1 MRHIE
6 SASICGHRTCT
17 SILDSRV
24 SKFSA
29 GEKPLALCWALVKYH
44 DRIISTAA
52 DRVAGFATVI
62 NQTREV
68 SLAFKCVSVL
78 HDSGTNSF
86 LSLNPLLS
94 VDTGPEHINPAHSS
108 AGEKPLALCWAL
120 MKNMIILLNHLRA
133 WMRKWV
139 LISNAPFRTTRRLY
153 IAQPGHQP
161 NEGRALAAVA
171 KIPDA
176 LLRKIEAIFWAIFN
190 MLPCRLRTT
199 ELDEQLALQTP
210 RRKVVDLLYGAVS
223 IEFVASTTF
232 SAASNRF
239 LAWTRHRVGAVS
251 KLTRL
256 VTLTSVDLCLN
267 YVTCVAVARHLQL
280 PSLIPHLLASEF
292 VSNVLLRAGSSP
304 GLATDDN
311 KVNNQ
316 NTQPEDRRIRMVVS
330 MANFYGLG
338 FRSYWASPDPDAMSD
353 ISDSG
358 QETPRDSHSPLP
370 PELVNG
376 MSSLNLEEE
385 SHMPG
390 TFSASSPLASD
401 LHNGLAALSLDGTKS
416 PNTSSLP
423 PPAFDVVSRM
433 NALSLDTPN
442 NDHAEDMIANL
453 ITAATMTA
461 TSTDGSSHSKLF
473 SSSDDAYPPTSAPS
487 HTYRPL
493 PLSDA
498 LQSVQATVNAPRAA
512 LSPSCTPGRQFGS
525 ASSSSPSPR
534 RQSGS
539 NQSPGS
545 LQSTKPVCSPPQL
558 NSVFTRHDKNELDD
572 LEGINKNLQEQEEL
586 IFGDGFSS
594 LDDEQQALRL
604 DLVHT
609 FTQKNL
615 QRVTQY
621 FEKATDRQKKAR
633 QRSSTS
639 SPLKVEEE
647 LAEQRKEL
655 HERLRSLLV
664 KTDTIK
670 LLRIP
675 KAPVKINT
683 DYVHQSDFFYM
694 DQINQ
699 VLVLLAVICNMVIG
713 LSIVQC
719 NFLVGVSVMLDEVIA
734 GMPNSLTGALK
745 RFGAEGRFDSYATC
759 PTCNF
764 TNKGVL
770 IDNGQYHYPETCTNR
785 VVGESVNSFHDYL
798 ACCLGDP
805 TYLECSK
812 KAADDAY
819 NAISSGQQHDDIQD
833 VFDAEFT
840 MDFKGPDGSLFV
852 NRGAKIRL
860 AFSIH
865 TDFLNPNGI
874 THRGPTQSIGVISCT
889 NLALDP
895 SICYLPK
902 YLYHASI
909 IPGPKEPDV
918 DEMDHFV
925 RPVIEKFA
933 TAWRPG
939 LKVSQTADS
948 KLESVVEAGIF
959 LSVNDLPAA
968 RKVAGFQ
975 GVNSEF
981 ICTVCPLRGR
991 NQIFSTNH
999 SHWNTRD
1006 VNELRHLAEQYR
1018 DTETVAQ
1025 RKSLFKQRRVRWS
1038 SLWLLKYWDPT
1049 KMLVIDT
1056 MHCLLEGIVH
1066 YHCCHVLRLDAS
1078 AMKTKTDLEDHR
1090 FAYDWPWV
1098 DYSDEVAPPGCM
1110 LKEKDVSRVAKLQTA
1125 LCIALKGDKALTL
1138 DELWTQLFNSGNL
1151 DALHFVVH
1159 SLQLSLTLKDIQ
1171 DNVANLYLKR
1181 VSEKSKAKQVETHFP
1196 FDKEACTKSH
1206 FVAILINW
1214 L

>member
-1 MRHIE
+1 M
-6 SASICGHRTCT
+6 
-17 SILDSRV
+17 
-24 SKFSA
+24 FS
-29 GEKPLALCWALVKYH
+29 
-44 DRIISTAA
+44 S
-52 DRVAGFATVI
+52 
-62 NQTREV
+62 
-68 SLAFKCVSVL
+68 
-78 HDSGTNSF
+78 
-86 LSLNPLLS
+86 
-94 VDTGPEHINPAHSS
+94 
-108 AGEKPLALCWAL
+108 
-120 MKNMIILLNHLRA
+120 
-133 WMRKWV
+133 
-139 LISNAPFRTTRRLY
+139 
-153 IAQPGHQP
+153 
-161 NEGRALAAVA
+161 
-171 KIPDA
+171 
-176 LLRKIEAIFWAIFN
+176 
-190 MLPCRLRTT
+190 
-199 ELDEQLALQTP
+199 
-210 RRKVVDLLYGAVS
+210 
-223 IEFVASTTF
+223 
-232 SAASNRF
+232 
-239 LAWTRHRVGAVS
+239 
-251 KLTRL
+251 LTR
-256 VTLTSVDLCLN
+256 
-267 YVTCVAVARHLQL
+267 
-280 PSLIPHLLASEF
+280 
-292 VSNVLLRAGSSP
+292 
-304 GLATDDN
+304 
-311 KVNNQ
+311 
-316 NTQPEDRRIRMVVS
+316 
-330 MANFYGLG
+330 G

-442 NDHAEDMIANL
+442 NDHAEDTIANL

-461 TSTDGSSHSKLF
+461 TSTDSSSHSKLF

-498 LQSVQATVNAPRAA
+498 LQSVQATVNAPRAV
-512 LSPSCTPGRQFGS
+512 LSPSCTPGRRFGS
-525 ASSSSPSPR
+525 ASSFSSPSPR

-545 LQSTKPVCSPPQL
+545 LQSTEPVCSPPQL
-558 NSVFTRHDKNELDD
+558 NSVFTRRDKNELDD

-586 IFGDGFSS
+586 IFGDAFSS
-594 LDDEQQALRL
+594 LDDEQQASRL

-609 FTQKNL
+609 FAQKNL

-647 LAEQRKEL
+647 LAERRKEL

-675 KAPVKINT
+675 KAPVKINA

-719 NFLVGVSVMLDEVIA
+719 NFLIGVSVMLVKLGMSTARPDNTCNTLYPFSPSQDEVIA
-734 GMPNSLTGALK
+734 GMPNSLAGALK

-785 VVGESVNSFHDYL
+785 VVGESGVSICGTSLLTRRSDGTFHPIKPYLVNSFHDYL
-798 ACCLGDP
+798 ARCLGDP

-874 THRGPTQSIGVISCT
+874 THRGPTQSIGVISCA

-895 SICYLPK
+895 SIRYLPE

-975 GVNSEF
+975 GSQ
-981 ICTVCPLRGR
+981 LR
-991 NQIFSTNH
+991 IH
-999 SHWNTRD
+999 MH
-1006 VNELRHLAEQYR
+1006 EQYR
-1018 DTETVAQ
+1018 DAETVAQ
-1025 RKSLFKQRRVRWS
+1025 RKSLFKQHGVHSWVNDLRTIHPHTREHAPHPNIHAAGHIYDFLIRYGPILNWWCFLFERLVGALQKINTNDNIGGVMESTIIKSLLNYWPAWMWKRVLISNAPFRTSRELYIAQPVS
-1038 SLWLLKYWDPT
+1038 SLLTLSIIAANAATPAGYHD
-1049 KMLVIDT
+1049 
-1056 MHCLLEGIVH
+1056 HIV
-1066 YHCCHVLRLDAS
+1066 S
-1078 AMKTKTDLEDHR
+1078 T
-1090 FAYDWPWV
+1090 
-1098 DYSDEVAPPGCM
+1098 
-1110 LKEKDVSRVAKLQTA
+1110 SRVAEFATVINQTREGP
-1125 LCIALKGDKALTL
+1125 LVL
-1138 DELWTQLFNSGNL
+1138 DISL
-1151 DALHFVVH
+1151 VVA
-1159 SLQLSLTLKDIQ
+1159 
-1171 DNVANLYLKR
+1171 VAKNWMVGFTGVIYGTIGF
-1181 VSEKSKAKQVETHFP
+1181 ADP
-1196 FDKEACTKSH
+1196 MTKSRGSSVR
-1206 FVAILINW
+1206 FEGVSGLVVKSTTVNTGVQRGSLDNYWIVQLGSF
-1214 L
+1214 

>member
-1 MRHIE
+1 M
-6 SASICGHRTCT
+6 
-17 SILDSRV
+17 
-24 SKFSA
+24 FS
-29 GEKPLALCWALVKYH
+29 
-44 DRIISTAA
+44 S
-52 DRVAGFATVI
+52 
-62 NQTREV
+62 
-68 SLAFKCVSVL
+68 
-78 HDSGTNSF
+78 
-86 LSLNPLLS
+86 
-94 VDTGPEHINPAHSS
+94 
-108 AGEKPLALCWAL
+108 
-120 MKNMIILLNHLRA
+120 
-133 WMRKWV
+133 
-139 LISNAPFRTTRRLY
+139 
-153 IAQPGHQP
+153 
-161 NEGRALAAVA
+161 
-171 KIPDA
+171 
-176 LLRKIEAIFWAIFN
+176 
-190 MLPCRLRTT
+190 
-199 ELDEQLALQTP
+199 
-210 RRKVVDLLYGAVS
+210 
-223 IEFVASTTF
+223 
-232 SAASNRF
+232 
-239 LAWTRHRVGAVS
+239 
-251 KLTRL
+251 LTR
-256 VTLTSVDLCLN
+256 
-267 YVTCVAVARHLQL
+267 
-280 PSLIPHLLASEF
+280 
-292 VSNVLLRAGSSP
+292 
-304 GLATDDN
+304 
-311 KVNNQ
+311 
-316 NTQPEDRRIRMVVS
+316 
-330 MANFYGLG
+330 G

-442 NDHAEDMIANL
+442 NDHAEDTIVNL

-498 LQSVQATVNAPRAA
+498 LQSVQATVNAPRAM
-512 LSPSCTPGRQFGS
+512 LSPSCTPGRRFGS
-525 ASSSSPSPR
+525 ASSFSSPSPR

-545 LQSTKPVCSPPQL
+545 LQSTEPVCSPPQL
-558 NSVFTRHDKNELDD
+558 NSVFTRRDKNELDD

-586 IFGDGFSS
+586 IFGDAFSS
-594 LDDEQQALRL
+594 LDDEQQASRL

-609 FTQKNL
+609 FAQKNL
-615 QRVTQY
+615 QQVTQY
-621 FEKATDRQKKAR
+621 FAKATDRQKKAR

-647 LAEQRKEL
+647 LAERRKEL

-675 KAPVKINT
+675 KAPVKINA

-719 NFLVGVSVMLDEVIA
+719 NFLVGVSVMLVKLGMSTACPDNTCNTPYPFSPSQDEVIA
-734 GMPNSLTGALK
+734 GMPNSLAGALK

-785 VVGESVNSFHDYL
+785 VVGESGVSICGTSLLTRRSDGTFHPIKPYLVNSFHNYL
-798 ACCLGDP
+798 ARCLGDP

-874 THRGPTQSIGVISCT
+874 THRGPTQSIGVISCA

-895 SICYLPK
+895 SIRYLPE

-991 NQIFSTNH
+991 NQIFNTNH

-1006 VNELRHLAEQYR
+1006 VNELRRLAEQYR
-1018 DTETVAQ
+1018 DAETVAQ
-1025 RKSLFKQRRVRWS
+1025 RKSLFKQHGVRWS
-1038 SLWLLKYWDPT
+1038 SLWLLEYWDPT

-1066 YHCCHVLRLDAS
+1066 YHCRHVLRLDAS
-1078 AMKTKTDLEDHR
+1078 AMKTKTDSEDRR

-1125 LCIALKGDKALTL
+1125 LCIALEGDKVLTL
-1138 DELWTQLFNSGNL
+1138 DELWTRLFNSGNL

-1214 L
+1214 VRISISFAI